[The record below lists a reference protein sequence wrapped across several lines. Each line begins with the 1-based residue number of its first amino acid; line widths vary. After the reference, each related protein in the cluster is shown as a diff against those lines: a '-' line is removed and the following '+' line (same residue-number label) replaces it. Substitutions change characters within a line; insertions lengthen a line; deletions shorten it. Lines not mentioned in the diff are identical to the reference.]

1 MSRCEPESCCAIC
14 WVENH
19 LCRPADVKWPGAP
32 ICREHLAESHMRAE
46 GIAPHPADVMLDAPA
61 MLQ

>member
-1 MSRCEPESCCAIC
+1 MRREPESCCSIC

-19 LCRPADVKWPGAP
+19 LFRHADVNWPGPP

-46 GIAPHPADVMLDAPA
+46 GISPYPVDVMLDAPA